1 MPTTRQ
7 PIQLELFPTL
17 AYSDPPRFDLMP
29 AASTLFDDWSTI
41 REWRRS
47 GAPKQLELFPTAVRL
62 IKIVPARNQWR
73 FYLMQALPTL
83 FGDWTLAREW
93 GRIGAPGRVNFT
105 VVGDTAFEAK
115 QIRRVC
121 RNPCAW
127 RRPPGRPVSW

>member
-7 PIQLELFPTL
+7 PIQLELFPSL
-17 AYSDPPRFDLMP
+17 AYYDPPRFDLMP
-29 AASTLFDDWSTI
+29 AASTLFGDWSTI

-83 FGDWTLAREW
+83 FGDWTLVREW
-93 GRIGAPGRVNFT
+93 GRIGAPGRVMMEMHR
-105 VVGDTAFEAK
+105 GAREAISALAQLQRRK
-115 QIRRVC
+115 QRRGYQTC
-121 RNPCAW
+121 Y
-127 RRPPGRPVSW
+127 